1 MSSEIACKMLPWD
14 SAFFGFPIA
23 SVQSN
28 ILTSGDRAVI
38 DQWCSRNAVRCLY
51 FLASADDYATALHAA
66 STGFILVDTRVRYVR
81 TPQSNAVAHAEVQ
94 QARCSVR
101 RCTFDDLDAL
111 CAIAHVSYLQS
122 RFCFDEHFPR
132 ERCSQLYE
140 VWLRKSFDTS
150 NTALFVAEH
159 ERRLVGYIACS
170 IDAITKVG
178 NIGLVGVD
186 SRARGLGVGSTLMET
201 AGAWFA
207 LQAATTIT
215 VVTQGRNIAAQRLY
229 QRSEFLIENCQV
241 WYHKWYG
248 DI

>member
-1 MSSEIACKMLPWD
+1 MLAWD
-14 SAFFGFPIA
+14 SKFFGFPIA

-28 ILTSGDRAVI
+28 TLASGDMDAI
-38 DQWCSRNAVRCLY
+38 DIWCARNAVRCLY
-51 FLASADDYATALHAA
+51 FLASGDDYGTARYAA
-66 STGFILVDTRVRYVR
+66 LADFILVDTRLRYVR
-81 TPQSNAVAHAEVQ
+81 TPQSGAGARAKVE

-101 RCTFDDLDAL
+101 RCTASDLDAL
-111 CAIAHVSYLQS
+111 CAIARVSYLQS
-122 RFCFDEHFPR
+122 RFYFDEHFPR

-150 NTALFVAEH
+150 MTALFVAEH
-159 ERRLVGYIACS
+159 EQRLLGYISCS
-170 IDAITKVG
+170 IDIASKTG

-186 SRARGLGVGSTLMET
+186 SRARELGVGGMLVET
-201 AGAWFA
+201 AGEWFA
-207 LQAATTIT
+207 LHAATAIT

-229 QRSEFLIENCQV
+229 QRSGFLVENCQV